1 MLKNANMPLINRK
14 PSVVMAA
21 LHAHI
26 RNKHAL
32 VNETAEQLSKFPNSS
47 ALTIALCVCL
57 TLSLLNIQ

>member
-32 VNETAEQLSKFPNSS
+32 VNETAEQLSKFPN
-47 ALTIALCVCL
+47 
-57 TLSLLNIQ
+57 